1 MIAYVDGGSVI
12 SRNLDSVSVSTV
24 TGLGPVGRKM
34 NASVISGRPNSGKF
48 PAKGRWGAWWQD
60 KGPSGG
66 RNRINPVT
74 RGQNGIA

>member
-12 SRNLDSVSVSTV
+12 SRKVDSISVSAV
-24 TGLGPVGRKM
+24 TGLGPVGREM
-34 NASVISGRPNSGKF
+34 NAIVISGRPTGGKF
-48 PAKGRWGAWWQD
+48 PAKGKVGAWCQA